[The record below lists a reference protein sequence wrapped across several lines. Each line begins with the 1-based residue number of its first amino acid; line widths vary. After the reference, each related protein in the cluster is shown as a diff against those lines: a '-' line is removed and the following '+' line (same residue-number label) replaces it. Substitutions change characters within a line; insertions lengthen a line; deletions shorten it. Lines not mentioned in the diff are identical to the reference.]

1 MLAPEDDLMMMCV
14 PREVIS
20 IRPVQCGGE
29 KEPSTAVATKI
40 NIILTKADGSSSHKP
55 AYGIFYAEIN
65 SLNKFLHLRSDRRGW
80 YGQFLR
86 IQSAI

>member
-1 MLAPEDDLMMMCV
+1 MLAPEDELMMMCV

-55 AYGIFYAEIN
+55 AMGSFMLKLTVSIN
-65 SLNKFLHLRSDRRGW
+65 FC
-80 YGQFLR
+80 
-86 IQSAI
+86 I